1 MVLFPLL
8 LPDIIAALLSALL
21 LDFVFGEPP
30 NRLHPVV
37 FIGRIIN
44 IFTKLIKRRSKDN
57 NEKYEKIGGIVLALG
72 LTGFIG
78 LITYFVATQLYYVLG
93 TLLFI
98 LISSVV
104 LKVSFSIRSMDK
116 HIQEVL
122 MMLEKNDLVGARKSL
137 SKIVSRDTSSL
148 DKSRILSA
156 CIESVAESFV
166 DGILAPLFYYGFLN
180 LPGCMMYRT
189 ANTLDSM
196 IAYKDKYHKDIGWM
210 SAKLDTLLNTIP
222 ARISPGFLIPALMI
236 CRKDWRNA
244 LRIMKR
250 DSMKI
255 ESFNAGI
262 PMSLMAGGLSV
273 QLEKVDHYILGDI
286 VEDLSLTKCKTSL
299 KVAKLATILFVFGF
313 VIPII
318 ILLYLLNWWNIFFGL

>member
-1 MVLFPLL
+1 MVSFPLL
-8 LPDIIAALLSALL
+8 LPDIILALLSALL

-37 FIGRIIN
+37 FIGRIISAL
-44 IFTKLIKRRSKDN
+44 TKFIKRHSKDN

-78 LITYFVATQLYYVLG
+78 LITYFVATQSYYVLG

-122 MMLEKNDLVGARKSL
+122 RRLENNDLVGARKSL

-286 VEDLSLTKCKTSL
+286 VEELSLTKCKTSL

-313 VIPII
+313 VIPIV

>member
-1 MVLFPLL
+1 MALFTLL
-8 LPDIIAALLSALL
+8 LPDIIAALLIAIL

-37 FIGRIIN
+37 FIGKIIS
-44 IFTKLIKRRSKDN
+44 ILTKFIKRISEDN
-57 NEKYEKIGGIVLALG
+57 SGKYEKLGGIVLALG
-72 LTGFIG
+72 LPAFIG
-78 LITYFVATQLYYVLG
+78 LITYFIATYSYYILG

-98 LISSVV
+98 LISSGI
-104 LKVSFSIRSMDK
+104 LKVSFSVRSMDK

-122 MMLEKNDLVGARKSL
+122 IMLEKNDIPGARKSL

-148 DKSRILSA
+148 DQSKILSA

-180 LPGCMMYRT
+180 LPGCMIYRT
-189 ANTLDSM
+189 TNTLDSM

-210 SAKLDTLLNTIP
+210 AAKVDTLLNIIP
-222 ARISPGFLIPALMI
+222 ARISPIFLVPALMI
-236 CRKDWRNA
+236 CKKDWRNA

-250 DSMKI
+250 DCMKM

-262 PMSLMAGGLSV
+262 PMSLMAGGLCI
-273 QLEKVDHYILGDI
+273 QLEKIDHYILGDI
-286 VEDLSLTKCKTSL
+286 VEELSLTKCKTSL
-299 KVAKLATILFVFGF
+299 TVAKIATIFFVCGF
-313 VIPII
+313 VIPIV
-318 ILLYLLNWWNIFFGL
+318 ILLYFLNWWNIFFGL